1 MCTLSS
7 RWMLCVG
14 LAAGL
19 TACGESLTLPGDGG
33 PAALTAVSG
42 NQQEGTAGK
51 RLDDPLVV
59 RVTDAGSSPLAGVPV
74 VFRFEGEI
82 PGAEIDPGE
91 AVTDA
96 NGHAS
101 AQVRL
106 GDTTGSQNVEAQ
118 VAQASSSNLRTTFDL
133 TAVEGNDK
141 KGGKPGDKHENDDD
155 DDHDDD
161 D

>member
-1 MCTLSS
+1 MH
-7 RWMLCVG
+7 CVG

-42 NQQEGTAGK
+42 NPQEGTAGK

-59 RVTDAGSSPLAGVPV
+59 RVTDAGSNPLAGVPI
-74 VFRFEGEI
+74 VFRFQGEI

-96 NGHAS
+96 EGHAS

-133 TAVEGNDK
+133 TAVDGNNGK
-141 KGGKPGDKHENDDD
+141 KGGKGGDNDENDDD
-155 DDHDDD
+155 DEHDDD